1 LPERWSRLEF
11 AAHLRVRG
19 VGVVSSD
26 AFCIDGNPP
35 EAVRIFLG
43 GAADRAEWQHAL
55 ELIHDTLA
63 QAPAVASTAM

>member
-1 LPERWSRLEF
+1 
-11 AAHLRVRG
+11 
-19 VGVVSSD
+19 VGSD

-35 EAVRIFLG
+35 EAVRICLG
-43 GAADRAEWQHAL
+43 GAADRAECQHAL